1 MLCKQLRIDSKEV
14 PVGAEGNK
22 TVTITTISSGYHIE
36 ITPSETGIYDRFV
49 VSNVIKEIAQSA
61 PIDQAS
67 EKHFKIVVLNEVDTL
82 SREAQQALRRTMEK
96 YMKTCR
102 IILTATST
110 SKIMAPIKSRCMC
123 LRVPAPSK
131 DEIASV
137 LNKVAEKENFKI
149 PKVFADRLIVA
160 CEGNMRRAL
169 LMLEASKNQQYPFK
183 DDQDIAL
190 PDWER
195 FLADIAKDIL
205 EEQSP
210 KRVLDVRDKLYILL
224 TNCIPADVIMKKL
237 TNSLLEKVDMHLQQ
251 QVIHWA
257 ALYEH
262 RLKQGSRAIFHL
274 EAFVVKFMSIYKKF
288 IMDIM
293 E

>member
-1 MLCKQLRIDSKEV
+1 LRIDSKEV
-14 PVGAEGNK
+14 PVGTEGSK
-22 TVTITTISSGYHIE
+22 SVTITTISSGYHIE
-36 ITPSETGIYDRFV
+36 ITPSETGIYDRYV

-61 PIDQAS
+61 PIDQAA
-67 EKHFKIVVLNEVDTL
+67 EKHFKIVVLNEVDSL

-149 PKVFADRLIVA
+149 PKVFLDRLITA
-160 CEGNMRRAL
+160 CDGNMRRAL

-224 TNCIPADVIMKKL
+224 TNCIPAEVIMKKL
-237 TNSLLEKVDMHLQQ
+237 TNNLLEKVDMYLQQ

-257 ALYEH
+257 ALYV
-262 RLKQGSRAIFHL
+262 RVL
-274 EAFVVKFMSIYKKF
+274 
-288 IMDIM
+288 
-293 E
+293 